1 MKSNLVITHLLCGQV
16 HPDVHDLNNP
26 RMALPLELAEE
37 PVYVNAKQYHGILR
51 RRQLRAKA
59 ELENKVTKVRKVGSK
74 FSCCESNFS

>member
-1 MKSNLVITHLLCGQV
+1 M
-16 HPDVHDLNNP
+16 HPDVHDLNHP

-74 FSCCESNFS
+74 LSLLFTEKK